1 MMRHWP
7 AFAAV
12 AAVAAVAAASVPA
25 LAQDR
30 PPPPAWAD
38 PQAPEGPLIAGAPF
52 VPLPPGAY
60 PLPDPAPFAPGAMP
74 PPPPPPPPGVP
85 GPGFA
90 YQYGAPAAPCGCGGA
105 AYAYTWVPVQVR
117 TNYVY
122 SPAIEHVREVPEER
136 VVYREAVE
144 TRTVPVRGKTK
155 YVKVARPVKVT
166 KGKTTRRTK

>member
-12 AAVAAVAAASVPA
+12 AAVATASVPA

-38 PQAPEGPLIAGAPF
+38 PQAPEGPVIAGAPF
-52 VPLPPGAY
+52 VPPPGAY
-60 PLPDPAPFAPGAMP
+60 PLPGPAPFASGAM
-74 PPPPPPPPGVP
+74 PPPPPGVP

-90 YQYGAPAAPCGCGGA
+90 YQYGAPAGPCGCGGA

-122 SPAIEHVREVPEER
+122 SPAIERVREVPEER

-144 TRTVPVRGKTK
+144 TRTVPVRGKAK

-166 KGKTTRRTK
+166 KGKRIRSTK